1 MVITHPLNLPEIPMS
16 EKLSRLSRLGA
27 LTTRVSGSYLGQAI
41 TGLFQDEEARKKG
54 MERTHLSNA
63 ERIVRDLG
71 AMKGAAMKVGQAVA
85 QLSDSLDLPP
95 DVRLVLGR
103 LHDKVE
109 AVPFAQVR
117 ARVEAELGGTLE
129 DLFASFD
136 PEPLGTASLGQAHA
150 ATLKGEGGK
159 PGSSVVVKVLHTG
172 IDGSVH
178 ADLSALKTMLVAGRI
193 LRRPKEEID
202 AIFDEIEERLVEELD
217 YRQEARNLQEF
228 RRWFQDTPDIHIPF
242 VHEGWSTGRVLT
254 MERLP
259 GRPLAVFAATAP
271 EPARQRASLALA
283 RAFLQMQYRHRAIHA
298 DPHPGN
304 YLFTPDGRVG
314 ILDFGCVRRF
324 DLAWMASYGG
334 CGYATRHDDRESCM
348 QNALAFNALS
358 RRDPGSEDALWDLCR
373 AIGRPFRGGPF
384 LMGGPEDSVNEQVA
398 AVIPRVMVAPALCSP
413 RELVFLHRSLGG
425 MHQILRQLRARH
437 DWGAL
442 FEEAYLKCRADAEAQ
457 EQITRKLAS
466 EQA

>member
-1 MVITHPLNLPEIPMS
+1 MS

-41 TGLFQDEEARKKG
+41 SGLFQDEEARKRSL
-54 MERTHLSNA
+54 EQTHLANA

-71 AMKGAAMKVGQAVA
+71 SLKGAAMKVGQAVA

-95 DVRLVLGR
+95 DVRLVMGR

-109 AVPFAQVR
+109 PVPFSQVR
-117 ARVEAELGGTLE
+117 QRIESELGGSLE
-129 DLFASFD
+129 DLFATFD
-136 PEPLGTASLGQAHA
+136 PDPLGTASLGQAHA
-150 ATLKGEGGK
+150 ATLKD
-159 PGSSVVVKVLHTG
+159 GSSVVVKALHTG

-178 ADLSALKTMLVAGRI
+178 ADLSALKTMLVAGRV

-202 AIFDEIEERLVEELD
+202 AIFDEIEERLMEELD

-228 RRWFQDTPDIHIPF
+228 RRLFQDSPDIRVPF
-242 VHEGWSTGRVLT
+242 VYEGWSTGRVLT

-259 GRPLAVFAATAP
+259 GRPLPVFAATAP
-271 EPARQRASLALA
+271 EPARQRAGLALA
-283 RAFLQMQYRHRAIHA
+283 QAFLRMQYHHRAIHA

-304 YLFTPDGRVG
+304 YLFTPEGRVG

-324 DLAWMASYGG
+324 DLHWMAAYGG
-334 CGYATRHDDRESCM
+334 CGLAARLDDRESCM
-348 QNALAFNALS
+348 RNAVAIGALT
-358 RRDPGSEDALWDLCR
+358 RRHPPSEEPLWELCR
-373 AIGRPFRGGPF
+373 AIGTPFRGGPF
-384 LMGGPEDSVNEQVA
+384 QMGGPEDSVNEAVA
-398 AVIPRVMVAPALCSP
+398 RVMPRIMIAEELRSP

-425 MHQILRQLRARH
+425 MHQILRQLRARQ

-442 FEEAYLKCRADAEAQ
+442 FEAAYRACEADAARARRLEAQ
-457 EQITRKLAS
+457 GTQGAAGEAT
-466 EQA
+466 